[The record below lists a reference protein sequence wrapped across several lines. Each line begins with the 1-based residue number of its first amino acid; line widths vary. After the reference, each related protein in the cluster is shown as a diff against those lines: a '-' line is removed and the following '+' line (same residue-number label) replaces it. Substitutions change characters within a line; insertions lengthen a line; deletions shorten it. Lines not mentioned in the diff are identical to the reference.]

1 MSPFPSALDLT
12 PLGLPSRLAERALDL
27 TPLGLPFRLA
37 GKAMEMFSGPE
48 ERKVINNKPYVY
60 DEATGKYKPD
70 LTTTEGQDAWRKA
83 STPAIKGGKPVM
95 WDDRS
100 KTWIPSFAEL
110 PASADTL
117 PPPPPDFAQQEPPAP
132 RELPSAL
139 TGPTSTQFSAS
150 QGSPLGVQKPD
161 IAPEQTF
168 QVLERVLDRLE
179 PLRAAES
186 EREIRLNAVT
196 AGLRNEGLERLTRR
210 QIETENIRA
219 WRDLQVAR
227 ENARSNQAISLAT
240 TAYLSQIP
248 NANVMQAMNEA
259 MKASIVPVTIQS
271 PNVPTGRTLFS

>member
-1 MSPFPSALDLT
+1 MSYFPSAIDLS
-12 PLGLPSRLAERALDL
+12 PLGV
-27 TPLGLPFRLA
+27 GFRLA
-37 GKAMEMFSGPE
+37 GKALEMFSGPE
-48 ERKVINNKPYVY
+48 ERKIINNKPYIY
-60 DEATGKYKPD
+60 DAATGKYKPD
-70 LTTTEGQDAWRKA
+70 LTTTEGQNAWRKA

-100 KTWIPSFAEL
+100 KTWIPSFAKL
-110 PASADTL
+110 PASADNL

-132 RELPSAL
+132 RELPPAL
-139 TGPTSTQFSAS
+139 TQPPNTQFPA
-150 QGSPLGVQKPD
+150 SPLEAQKPD
-161 IAPEQTF
+161 IDPEQTF

-186 EREIRLNAVT
+186 DRELRLNAVT
-196 AGLRNEGLERLTRR
+196 AGLRNEALDRLTRR

-227 ENARSNQAISLAT
+227 ENARSNQAISLGT

-259 MKASIVPVTIQS
+259 MKAAMVPVAIQS
-271 PNVPTGRTLFS
+271 PNVPTGRTLYS